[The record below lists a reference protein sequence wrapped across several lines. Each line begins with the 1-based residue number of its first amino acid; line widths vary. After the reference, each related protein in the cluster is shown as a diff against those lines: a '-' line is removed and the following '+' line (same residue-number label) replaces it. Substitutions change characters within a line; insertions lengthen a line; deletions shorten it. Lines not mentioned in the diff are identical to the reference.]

1 MKAINAKSD
10 SEKIRNRYLLTKILF
25 FKKFSFNFTF
35 LNYELLKLSF
45 KIPAILCVLFLLL
58 TQCKEDDAS
67 IFRAY
72 VEGKFTYS
80 DGKFLEQPIR
90 LVVDKKIIAE
100 SFPKESGSFVL
111 AGPYDKGVYR
121 LQLKDFKI
129 QSFSTD
135 TKGCKIS
142 SDSLS
147 IEIPDGV
154 TYVIFNNIIIK

>member
-1 MKAINAKSD
+1 M
-10 SEKIRNRYLLTKILF
+10 
-25 FKKFSFNFTF
+25 KFSFKILSLFC
-35 LNYELLKLSF
+35 LLSIF
-45 KIPAILCVLFLLL
+45 L
-58 TQCKEDDAS
+58 TQCKDDDAN

-80 DGKFLEQPIR
+80 DGKFLEEPIH

-111 AGPYDKGVYR
+111 AGPYDKGAYK

-129 QSFSTD
+129 KSFSTD
-135 TKGCKIS
+135 TQGCKIS

-154 TYVIFNNIIIK
+154 TYVIFNDITLK

>member
-1 MKAINAKSD
+1 MK
-10 SEKIRNRYLLTKILF
+10 LGFKILSLF
-25 FKKFSFNFTF
+25 C
-35 LNYELLKLSF
+35 LLS
-45 KIPAILCVLFLLL
+45 ILL
-58 TQCKEDDAS
+58 TQCKDDDAN

-80 DGKFLEQPIR
+80 DGKFLEEPIH

-111 AGPYDKGVYR
+111 AGPYDKGAYK

-129 QSFSTD
+129 KSFSTD
-135 TKGCKIS
+135 TPGCKIS

-154 TYVIFNNIIIK
+154 TYVIFNDITLK

>member
-1 MKAINAKSD
+1 M
-10 SEKIRNRYLLTKILF
+10 TKILF

-35 LNYELLKLSF
+35 LNYESLKLYL
-45 KIPAILCVLFLLL
+45 KIPAILCVLSLLL
-58 TQCKEDDAS
+58 LQCKDDEAN

-80 DGKFLEQPIR
+80 DGKFLEERIH
-90 LVVDKKIIAE
+90 LIVNKKIIAE

-111 AGPYDKGVYR
+111 AGPYDKGVYK

-129 QSFSTD
+129 KSFSTD
-135 TKGCKIS
+135 TQGCKIS
-142 SDSLS
+142 NDSLS

-154 TYVIFNNIIIK
+154 TYVIFNDITLK

>member
-1 MKAINAKSD
+1 MLKV
-10 SEKIRNRYLLTKILF
+10 TFKILSLF
-25 FKKFSFNFTF
+25 C
-35 LNYELLKLSF
+35 LLS
-45 KIPAILCVLFLLL
+45 ILF
-58 TQCKEDDAS
+58 TQCKDDDTN

-80 DGKFLEQPIR
+80 DGKFLEQPIH

-100 SFPKESGSFVL
+100 SFPKDSGSFVL

-154 TYVIFNNIIIK
+154 TYVIFNNITVK

>member
-1 MKAINAKSD
+1 M
-10 SEKIRNRYLLTKILF
+10 
-25 FKKFSFNFTF
+25 KFSF
-35 LNYELLKLSF
+35 
-45 KIPAILCVLFLLL
+45 KILAIFCVFFLLL

-80 DGKFLEQPIR
+80 DGKFLEEPVR
-90 LVVDKKIIAE
+90 LIIDKKIIAE

-111 AGPYDKGVYR
+111 AGPYDKGAYK
-121 LQLKDFKI
+121 LQLQDFKI
-129 QSFSTD
+129 KSFSTD

-154 TYVIFNNIIIK
+154 TYVIFNDITLK

>member
-1 MKAINAKSD
+1 M
-10 SEKIRNRYLLTKILF
+10 
-25 FKKFSFNFTF
+25 
-35 LNYELLKLSF
+35 
-45 KIPAILCVLFLLL
+45 LFLLL

-100 SFPKESGSFVL
+100 SFPKDSGSFVL

-121 LQLKDFKI
+121 LQLKGFKI

-142 SDSLS
+142 NDSLS

-154 TYVIFNNIIIK
+154 TYVIFNNITVK